1 MKFPGCTFDLL
12 PFRDSSNVEDEKKS
26 FSSVDQLISHLR
38 TLSYDGGTNF
48 KELPVG
54 GVSSVSG
61 STSYNFYLLF
71 TDGFNNLSEKGYPD
85 TIGAPIYIFSS
96 SDQADNNSLKILA
109 RMSGGESF
117 KITSSTVFSTI
128 VQSLGKPVF
137 RYLGAEFDKT
147 LITEVFP
154 SAPTPVSGTD
164 FKVAGKISFSK
175 ATKAKW
181 TSGTITLRFGT
192 GVGNEVR
199 VTVPLSLDGVSVA
212 PRAAQLAPRGWAL
225 RALAELRAW
234 PDAPNAESRV
244 VALGKAFGLT
254 TPHTSLVVLESLD
267 AYDKHDVEPP
277 RSLPEIHRQWWALRA
292 RRDAQKKDQTETRVV
307 SVLSMWKR
315 RVAWWNDEIN
325 GNTTKTGVVVHCLE
339 YGQAE
344 DIAEAA
350 AEWAAYYAEID
361 RAKEEQMRL
370 IQKAQEEAERRRRQE
385 EIERENARILAEQ
398 KMREE
403 MERRK
408 AEEEQSRVEEM
419 RRRREEEIER
429 EISR

>member
-1 MKFPGCTFDLL
+1 LL
-12 PFRDSSNVEDEKKS
+12 PFRDSSNVAEEAKS

-61 STSYNFYLLF
+61 SVSYNFYLLF
-71 TDGFNNLSEKGYPD
+71 TDGFNNLSEKGFPD

-96 SDQADNNSLKILA
+96 SDKADNNSLKILA

-117 KITSSTVFSTI
+117 KITSSTTFDTI
-128 VQSLGKPVF
+128 VNSLGKPVF
-137 RYLGAEFDKT
+137 RYLGAEFDKNV
-147 LITEVFP
+147 IAEVFP
-154 SAPTPVSGTD
+154 STPTPVSGTD
-164 FKVAGKISFSK
+164 FKLAGKISFSK

-181 TSGTITLRFGT
+181 TGGNITLRFGT
-192 GVGNEVR
+192 GIGNEVS
-199 VTVPLSLDGVSVA
+199 VVVPLRIDGASVA

-234 PDAPNAESRV
+234 PDAPNAESRII
-244 VALGKAFGLT
+244 ALGKAFGLT

-325 GNTTKTGVVVHCLE
+325 GNTTKNGVVVHCLE

-344 DIAEAA
+344 DLAEAA

-361 RAKEEQMRL
+361 RVKEEELRL
-370 IQKAQEEAERRRRQE
+370 VQKAQEEAERRVRQE
-385 EIERENARILAEQ
+385 QIERENARILAEQ

-403 MERRK
+403 IERRK
-408 AEEEQSRVEEM
+408 AEEERKRVEEM

-429 EISR
+429 EILR